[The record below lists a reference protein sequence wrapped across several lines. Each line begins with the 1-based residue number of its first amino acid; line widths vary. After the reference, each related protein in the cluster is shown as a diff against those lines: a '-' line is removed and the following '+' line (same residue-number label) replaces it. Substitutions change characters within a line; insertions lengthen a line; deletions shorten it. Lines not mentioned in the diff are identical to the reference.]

1 MLATSVFLFRRTFH
15 FDPFI
20 KRENDN
26 LEITLKSLA
35 ARKIFLVYKKAWVCF
50 PCPALSH
57 VASSTQ
63 IFVAGRVY
71 SCWKRLPWKF
81 SCQNGCVL
89 F

>member
-35 ARKIFLVYKKAWVCF
+35 AKKIFLVYKKAMGLLF
-50 PCPALSH
+50 MPCSEPCSIKQ
-57 VASSTQ
+57 TN
-63 IFVAGRVY
+63 ICG
-71 SCWKRLPWKF
+71 W
-81 SCQNGCVL
+81 
-89 F
+89 